1 MRKIAVLG
9 LVLLVVSL
17 LMVECGGAPASTA
30 TQPGAAAKAG
40 GEKTATIGFTTSQ
53 TGSLNVESVRQTNGL
68 NLWVEQVNAKGG
80 IKAGF
85 QHVATIPNI
94 VIAQWRKLGVDIYNP
109 NHTDKIRALLRDPVY
124 RHLRTTLGD
133 I

>member
-1 MRKIAVLG
+1 MADKQFMDHDPTTGITTHFEWLG
-9 LVLLVVSL
+9 EGKFHLHYTQDVGPLL
-17 LMVECGGAPASTA
+17 
-30 TQPGAAAKAG
+30 
-40 GEKTATIGFTTSQ
+40 
-53 TGSLNVESVRQTNGL
+53 
-68 NLWVEQVNAKGG
+68 EQNKRLQNDPDHKKGG